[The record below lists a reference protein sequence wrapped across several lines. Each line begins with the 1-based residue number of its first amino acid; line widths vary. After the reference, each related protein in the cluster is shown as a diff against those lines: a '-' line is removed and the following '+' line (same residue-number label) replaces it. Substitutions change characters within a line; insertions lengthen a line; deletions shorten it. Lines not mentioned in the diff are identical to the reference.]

1 MKAHFVSRVVAA
13 VAVMFALALLAP
25 SGATAVGVGKTCGTI
40 KGISCDYGLWCDL
53 RAGKCGAPD
62 IDGKCIRVPTACTR
76 EFRPV
81 CGCDGKT
88 YGNDCERRSA
98 KVQKKA
104 SGKCA

>member
-1 MKAHFVSRVVAA
+1 MKPDFVYRAMAALVVL
-13 VAVMFALALLAP
+13 VGLVLLAP
-25 SGATAVGVGKTCGTI
+25 TGATAVGVGKTCGTI
-40 KGISCDYGLWCDL
+40 KGISCNYGLWCDP
-53 RAGKCGAPD
+53 RPGACGGAD
-62 IDGKCIRVPTACTR
+62 LDGKCIKVPTACTR

-88 YGNDCERRSA
+88 YGNDCERRAA